1 MQIPLTSSASQTD
14 LYSQRV
20 NLVLDTIRTHLTD
33 DLSIPTLA
41 AIAGFSPYHFHRIFR
56 VITGETL
63 ADCVLRL
70 RLERAV
76 ALLKASPKLS
86 ITEAAFASG
95 FVSMA
100 HFSRVFKQHFGM
112 TARMWDRESPL
123 KNSKNGQVLEGFP
136 HYTQEELS
144 TTDWASRLIRRT
156 LPAQTIATIR
166 VERPYNN
173 PTRIMRAYD
182 RLWAW
187 YMRRGG
193 ILADT
198 TLYGVSQDDP
208 EVTPLALCRF
218 DWCLRV
224 PSYWEGEGA
233 IRVVTWPAYEI
244 AAVPV
249 QGDIWAVDQ
258 AWQFLYNHWLP
269 RSRYWPDNRP
279 AMEIYRRQP
288 SETGWSMEF
297 DLECAVPIVPFSP

>member
-1 MQIPLTSSASQTD
+1 MQIPMTSSAPQTD
-14 LYSQRV
+14 LYHQRV
-20 NLVLDTIRTHLTD
+20 NLVLDTIRVRLTE

-76 ALLKASPKLS
+76 ALLKASRKLS
-86 ITEAAFASG
+86 ITEAAFACG
-95 FVSMA
+95 FVSAA
-100 HFSRVFKQHFGM
+100 HFSRVFKQQFGL
-112 TARMWDRESPL
+112 TARAWDRETPL

-136 HYTQEELS
+136 RYTQEELGATNWS
-144 TTDWASRLIRRT
+144 AKLTRRT
-156 LPAQTIATIR
+156 LPAQTIAYIR
-166 VERPYNN
+166 IEKPYNN

-187 YMRRGG
+187 YTKKGG
-193 ILADT
+193 ASADT

-224 PSYWEGEGA
+224 PPHWEGEDA
-233 IRVVTWPAYEI
+233 IRVVTWPACEI
-244 AAVPV
+244 ATVPV
-249 QGDIWAVDQ
+249 QGDIFAVDQ
-258 AWQFLYNHWLP
+258 AWQFLFNYWLP

-279 AMEIYRRQP
+279 AMEIYRSQP
-288 SETGWSMEF
+288 AETGWSMDF
-297 DLECAVPIVPFSP
+297 DLECAMPIVPFSS